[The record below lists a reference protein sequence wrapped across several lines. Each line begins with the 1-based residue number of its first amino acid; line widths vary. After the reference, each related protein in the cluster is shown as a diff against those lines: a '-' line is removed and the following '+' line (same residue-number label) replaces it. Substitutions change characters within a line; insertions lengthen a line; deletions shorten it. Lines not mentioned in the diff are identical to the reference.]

1 MRKVLTLSL
10 VLAFIGAANVFAG
23 AEARMTGKI
32 IDGTTKQ
39 PIGGAT
45 VLLEASGAKN
55 VRQEV
60 KTKPDGS
67 YAIFVLDG
75 TIRYKF
81 TFSAPDYAPY
91 GEMIK
96 LKIGETTAK
105 DVELF
110 KGGAAPAGTP
120 GVAAAP
126 AADPAVD
133 AYNAGA
139 ALSNSGDLAGAL
151 AKFEEA
157 VAAKPDLM
165 AGWIAIART
174 SLKMKS
180 YPRAIE
186 AAKKV
191 VDIDDSDADMWA
203 VLYQAYTAT
212 GDKANAAVAEKKM
225 PANAG
230 SLFNEAARLIN
241 AGKDDEAEKML
252 TQAITLDEKFGQA
265 YYELGMIYVRAGKNA
280 EAKATLSKYLE
291 IDPNGKDAATAKEMM
306 NYLK

>member
-1 MRKVLTLSL
+1 MRKALTLSL

-32 IDGTTKQ
+32 IDGTSKQ

-45 VLLEASGAKN
+45 VLLETSGAKN

-81 TFSAPDYAPY
+81 TFSAADYAPY
-91 GEMIK
+91 SEMIK
-96 LKIGETTAK
+96 LKIGETTEK
-105 DVELF
+105 NVELL
-110 KGGAAPAGTP
+110 KGGAVPAGTP
-120 GVAAAP
+120 GVAAVV
-126 AADPAVD
+126 ADPAVE

-139 ALSNSGDLAGAL
+139 ALSNSGDYAGAI

-165 AGWIAIART
+165 AGWIALARM
-174 SLKMKS
+174 SYKVKD
-180 YPRAIE
+180 YPRAIA

-191 VDIDDSDADMWA
+191 VDIDDSDTDMWT
-203 VLYQAYTAT
+203 VLYQSYTAT
-212 GDKANAAVAEKKM
+212 GDKANAAIAEKKM
-225 PANAG
+225 PASAY

-241 AGKDDEAEKML
+241 AGKDDEAEKAL
-252 TQAITLDEKFGQA
+252 TQAVALDEKFAQA
-265 YYELGMIYVRAGKNA
+265 YYELGMVYVRTGKNA
-280 EAKATLSKYLE
+280 DAKAALTKYLE
-291 IDPNGKDAATAKEMM
+291 IDPTGKDASTAKEMM